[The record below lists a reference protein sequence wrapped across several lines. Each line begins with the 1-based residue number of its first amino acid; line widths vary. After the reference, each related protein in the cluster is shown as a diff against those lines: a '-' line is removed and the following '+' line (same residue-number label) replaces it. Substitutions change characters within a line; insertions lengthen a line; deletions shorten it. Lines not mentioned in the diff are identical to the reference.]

1 VAHRHDARLEVGS
14 GMGGELLEIT
24 GTMGKLHAL
33 ADRASVRGVSAIV
46 QSRFSED
53 TAAELPGYVS
63 AAEPD
68 TIVLGPGGPSRETLA
83 AGGAVQ
89 LVTVLRSLPA
99 APGAVAVVW
108 ARGEHGAAAVQ
119 VAAQLAVADRLKLV
133 ISPGGGRRAGLAAD
147 LTKDGIAASD
157 GPPPAGAILVAAAAD
172 SSDGTH
178 LTVFAGTREGSDDL
192 DQWVQDLD
200 RSRLI
205 EQP

>member
-1 VAHRHDARLEVGS
+1 
-14 GMGGELLEIT
+14 
-24 GTMGKLHAL
+24 
-33 ADRASVRGVSAIV
+33 
-46 QSRFSED
+46 
-53 TAAELPGYVS
+53 
-63 AAEPD
+63 
-68 TIVLGPGGPSRETLA
+68 
-83 AGGAVQ
+83 
-89 LVTVLRSLPA
+89 
-99 APGAVAVVW
+99 
-108 ARGEHGAAAVQ
+108 
-119 VAAQLAVADRLKLV
+119 V

-172 SSDGTH
+172 SSDDTH